1 MSGQDDEREFVVS
14 CSLALVVA
22 TLALVPASAG
32 ASTTTTPKNTE
43 PCAGA
48 DGVGGAVPSGLGPGD
63 LIGAVDLTGA
73 SEKSPGFPAGA
84 RVWRILYVSTGIDES
99 DLQLVCGLVAA
110 PSSGPKS
117 FAGSGR
123 MIAWSHGTIGLAQDC
138 LPSSDP
144 ATFFWAKTAG
154 GIGAVAWGS
163 LLGKHEGR
171 TQDGIL
177 QHAMNQGWVVAAT
190 DYQPNDTYV
199 VGNIAAGN
207 VLDSARAASQLMA
220 EEFASAPVAAYNLLT
235 WGHSQGGHAALWAGQ
250 LARGYLSGTQP
261 SHPTAE
267 LTLVGVAL
275 EAPASNFTVDPARQ
289 PGVARGEGLADWEMH
304 QTISPL
310 GIPLAPFEV
319 QIGPALFGYI
329 FGSWSELSNSG
340 TPAPGAL
347 FPAYPSA
354 AAPLDVAA
362 IATPEG
368 AATIK
373 TVQPL
378 CLAGA
383 GAKAIKKATAPYRN
397 AAAHR
402 MLVPDLWNLPAQYR
416 AGQYFHGGLDQT
428 CATTTQPGLAQWCD
442 WVRWNQPGPLGVNP
456 FPKAPLTDGQPVP
469 ILIAQGGDDT
479 IIHCV
484 AADQGSASVVPGA
497 DDCMSR
503 ALYDSLAS
511 EVYCPAGA
519 NHGHLELDV
528 FRKIRLRSPASH
540 FSIPGQIAARGQS
553 KSASDLRFKG
563 SSVERFITGAFE
575 HTLTP
580 GCSNTIAN

>member
-1 MSGQDDEREFVVS
+1 MMRRGSAVA

-32 ASTTTTPKNTE
+32 ASSTPPPPKSTA

-63 LIGAVDLTGA
+63 LVGAVDLTGA
-73 SEKSPGFPAGA
+73 NKKSPGFPAGA
-84 RVWRILYVSTGIDES
+84 RVWRILYVSTGLDET

-110 PSSGPKS
+110 PSSGPKT
-117 FAGSGR
+117 FGGSGR
-123 MIAWSHGTIGLAQDC
+123 MITRALGTIGLAQQC
-138 LPSSDP
+138 LPSSNP
-144 ATFFWAKTAG
+144 AAFFWGKFPG
-154 GIGAVAWGS
+154 GMGAVAWGS
-163 LLGKHEGR
+163 LLGKHEGSA
-171 TQDGIL
+171 QDGML
-177 QHAMNQGWVVAAT
+177 QFAMDHGWVVAAA

-199 VGNIAAGN
+199 VGKIAAAD
-207 VLDSARAASQLMA
+207 VLDSARAASQLMTQT
-220 EEFASAPVAAYNLLT
+220 FASAPVSRYELLNF
-235 WGHSQGGHAALWAGQ
+235 GHSQGGHAALWAGQ
-250 LARGYLSGTQP
+250 LAESYLSETQP
-261 SHPTAE
+261 SRPTAAFS
-267 LTLVGVAL
+267 LIGVAL

-289 PGVARGEGLADWEMH
+289 PGVARGDGLADWEMH

-329 FGSWSELSNSG
+329 FGSWGELSRTG
-340 TPAPGAL
+340 APKPGSL
-347 FPAYPSA
+347 FPAYPA
-354 AAPLDVAA
+354 GNAPLDVGA
-362 IATPEG
+362 IATREG

-383 GAKAIKKATAPYRN
+383 DAKAIKKATAPYRN

-402 MLVPDLWNLPAQYR
+402 MLVPELWNLPAQYQ

-428 CATTTQPGLAQWCD
+428 CATTTEPGIIQWCN

-456 FPKAPLTDGQPVP
+456 FPKAPLTDGRPVP

-479 IIHCV
+479 VIHCV
-484 AADQGSASVVPGA
+484 AADHGSASVVPGA
-497 DDCMSR
+497 GDCMSR

-511 EVYCPAGA
+511 DVYCPAGA
-519 NHGHLELDV
+519 SQGHLELDV
-528 FRKIRLRSPASH
+528 FRKILLRSPASH

-553 KSASDLRFKG
+553 KSASDLHFKG
-563 SSVERFITGAFE
+563 SRLERFITGSFD

-580 GCSNTIAN
+580 GCSNTIEN